1 MARLRFFGPLRDVT
15 KTASLDV
22 DASTVDDALS
32 LAAHL
37 YGEDFTRILARSRV
51 WVNGEPSE
59 GRRPLAPGDE
69 VALLPP
75 VSGG

>member
-1 MARLRFFGPLRDVT
+1 MSRLRFFGPLRDVT
-15 KTASLDV
+15 KTGSLDV
-22 DASTVDDALS
+22 DASTVDGALA

-51 WVNGEPSE
+51 WVNGEQSD
-59 GRRPLAPGDE
+59 GTRPLVPGDE
-69 VALLPP
+69 VAILPP